1 MASIV
6 PVQLDTVNVGSASN
20 FRSTIN
26 TNFSKL
32 QAKVQEIIETNT
44 TIVLSPT
51 QPSTQREGDLWLRE
65 LP

>member
-1 MASIV
+1 MPQIT
-6 PVQLDTVNVGSASN
+6 PLDLRNINVGASSV
-20 FRSTIN
+20 FRGDIN
-26 TNFSKL
+26 YNFSQIK
-32 QAKVQEIIETNT
+32 AKVQEIIETNT